1 MQNWDS
7 KLNELINKTEWSNE
21 EKLWMLDYFEHSKGE
36 ELRDLLQR
44 CFEVE
49 KIDGSLLGGELTNE
63 MLQNIH
69 DKIGVTERVN
79 RASIYK
85 MWGLRVGVA
94 CIIGLLALTTY
105 SVLEPSPTKE
115 TARIS
120 VSRKP
125 VDVIQPPPGTKALL
139 TLADGSII
147 VLDDKKNGFLT
158 SQGNTKVLK
167 FNGKLVYNSA
177 DAKAAEVSYNT
188 ITTPAKGQYQIELPD
203 GSLVWLNAGSSLH
216 FPTAFVGKQRR
227 VEVTGEAYFEVKKNV
242 SMPFAV
248 KVNNAEVQVLGTKFN
263 VMAYKDETAL
273 KTTLFSGEV
282 KFVFGD
288 NNSIIKPGQQ
298 TQLSKNGRIKVL
310 SGIDL
315 DEVIAWKN
323 GMFDFQGADLVTV
336 TRQLSRW
343 YGVELIFDKK
353 NDDIF
358 YAKIPMDTKLK
369 DALKALELTGK
380 VRFVMEGRRTN
391 AGDDN

>member
-1 MQNWDS
+1 
-7 KLNELINKTEWSNE
+7 
-21 EKLWMLDYFEHSKGE
+21 
-36 ELRDLLQR
+36 
-44 CFEVE
+44 
-49 KIDGSLLGGELTNE
+49 
-63 MLQNIH
+63 
-69 DKIGVTERVN
+69 
-79 RASIYK
+79 
-85 MWGLRVGVA
+85 
-94 CIIGLLALTTY
+94 
-105 SVLEPSPTKE
+105 
-115 TARIS
+115 
-120 VSRKP
+120 
-125 VDVIQPPPGTKALL
+125 
-139 TLADGSII
+139 
-147 VLDDKKNGFLT
+147 
-158 SQGNTKVLK
+158 
-167 FNGKLVYNSA
+167 
-177 DAKAAEVSYNT
+177 
-188 ITTPAKGQYQIELPD
+188 LPD